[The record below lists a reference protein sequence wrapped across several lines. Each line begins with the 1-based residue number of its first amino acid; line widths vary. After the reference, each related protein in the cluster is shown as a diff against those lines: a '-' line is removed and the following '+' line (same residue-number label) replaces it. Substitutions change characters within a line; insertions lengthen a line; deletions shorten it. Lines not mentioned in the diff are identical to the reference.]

1 MSGKRHLLIS
11 TCGFYT
17 AKNNDD
23 SVTKLCDHGCGA
35 GQYESIFC
43 GQGELFRV
51 PELKARTDEYLEC
64 VRQAGREYAQ
74 KQAISEGTKEKLRE
88 LLYPRDVFEKMA
100 DASWGVG
107 KKSGE
112 KEDPVLTFITKT
124 ASTKKSA
131 CWKSAIQIWE
141 KHGRS
146 CSEKTAARC
155 WMQAAGRQRR

>member
-1 MSGKRHLLIS
+1 M
-11 TCGFYT
+11 
-17 AKNNDD
+17 
-23 SVTKLCDHGCGA
+23 GA

-74 KQAISEGTKEKLRE
+74 KQAISEDAKEKLRE

-100 DASWGVG
+100 DASWGVE

-112 KEDPVLTFITKT
+112 KEDPVLTFTRQMAALYNKDSFDQKSVEKDKDGADAGVQGGNDSDRNALGRLAVDCKGET
-124 ASTKKSA
+124 VGCSTGKRNVS
-131 CWKSAIQIWE
+131 
-141 KHGRS
+141 RS
-146 CSEKTAARC
+146 EIFL
-155 WMQAAGRQRR
+155 